1 MIKNKEV
8 ALTGTNNKR
17 LSQMDL
23 RNNQNTFPLADEQCV
38 TQNTKVTTPSKEDVI
53 HAKEWVD
60 NGSRL

>member
-23 RNNQNTFPLADEQCV
+23 LNNKNTFPLADEHFV
-38 TQNTKVTTPSKEDVI
+38 TKNENLTTPSKEDVI